1 MKLKKTKSLVASLI
15 AIILC
20 FIGLI
25 YGSYTTIKFLRLNNV
40 YKALEK
46 EYLCYPKF
54 NQFH

>member
-1 MKLKKTKSLVASLI
+1 MNKKLLIGIVI

-40 YKALEK
+40 YKALEDHANR
-46 EYLCYPKF
+46 ENFMLTTVA
-54 NQFH
+54 